1 MATHSSILAW
11 EIPWTEKPG
20 RLQCMGSLKSQIQPS
35 NQTTNNKHVT
45 DPLCKEEGRSDVGKN
60 KRGQLQFRPEIILA
74 NLIGISGRIVEY
86 T

>member
-1 MATHSSILAW
+1 MWLLSLGQENTLEEKMATHCSILAW

-45 DPLCKEEGRSDVGKN
+45 DPLCKEEGRSNAGKN
-60 KRGQLQFRPEIILA
+60 KRGQIAIQ
-74 NLIGISGRIVEY
+74 